1 MNERRSRLVVDLK
14 DRERALEDQ
23 FFLKQEAKQIAA
35 LKDAE
40 QREAT
45 KEGLRSASSIDDDG
59 VLDKLV
65 EIGISADSLA
75 AVSLVPLVEVAW
87 ADGRMQDD
95 ERDAILKGAKGTGIE
110 EGSGAHELLAGW
122 LRQKPDAELF
132 TAWSGY
138 IEALREQLTAEQL
151 EILRRQVIDR
161 ARAVAAAAGGFLGI
175 KKISDDEERALAHL
189 DAAFD
194 GPAS

>member
-1 MNERRSRLVVDLK
+1 MDLK
-14 DRERALEDQ
+14 DREKVLEDQ

-40 QREAT
+40 EREAT
-45 KEGLRSASSIDDDG
+45 REGLRSASGIDDDG

-65 EIGISADSLA
+65 EIGISADTLA

-87 ADGRMQDD
+87 ANGRMQDD
-95 ERDAILKGAKGTGIE
+95 ERDAILKGAHATGVE

-122 LRQKPDAELF
+122 LTEKPDAELF
-132 TAWSGY
+132 KAWSGY
-138 IEALREQLTAEQL
+138 IEALREQLAAEQL
-151 EILRRQVIDR
+151 EVLRRQVIDR

-175 KKISDDEERALAHL
+175 KKISDDEERALARL

-194 GPAS
+194 RSTS